1 MPCFKE
7 VFMKHNKGFTLVEL
21 LAVLG
26 IIALLSTVSVPVLK
40 RVDTQRKNKEDNAL
54 ILIYNQAMES
64 YRFNDYST
72 LSNVAN
78 KRVTFEEN
86 GRVKINAE
94 LNMSSS
100 EIAALSNSGKG
111 IYPQSKEECLAMIK
125 LYTGSDDA
133 VEIPAK
139 GESYDFYYDKTSGT
153 VSVLR
158 ESDIPVGR
166 RSQYIALS
174 GGVT

>member
-1 MPCFKE
+1 
-7 VFMKHNKGFTLVEL
+7 MKHKGFTLVEL

-40 RVDTQRKNKEDNAL
+40 RVDSQRKNKEDNAL
-54 ILIYNQAMES
+54 ILIYNQAMEN

-72 LSNVAN
+72 LSRVPN

-94 LNMSSS
+94 LNMSGD
-100 EIAALSNSGKG
+100 EIEALANSGKG
-111 IYPQSKEECLAMIK
+111 IYPQTKDECLAMIK
-125 LYTGSDDA
+125 LFTGSNSA
-133 VEIPAK
+133 VGIPAK
-139 GESYDFYYDKTSGT
+139 GESYDFYYDKNSGT

-158 ESDIPVGR
+158 ESDIPVGL
-166 RSQYIALS
+166 RSRYISLS
-174 GGVT
+174 GG

>member
-1 MPCFKE
+1 
-7 VFMKHNKGFTLVEL
+7 MKHSKGFTLIEL

-26 IIALLSTVSVPVLK
+26 IIALLSTVSVPVMK

-100 EIAALSNSGKG
+100 EIAALANSGRG
-111 IYPQSKEECLAMIK
+111 IYPQTKEECLAMIK

>member
-1 MPCFKE
+1 
-7 VFMKHNKGFTLVEL
+7 MKDKGFTLVEL

-26 IIALLSTVSVPVLK
+26 ILAILSTVSVPVFK
-40 RVDTQRKNKEDNAL
+40 RVDAQSKNKEDNAL

-72 LSNVAN
+72 LSRVPN

-86 GRVKINAE
+86 NRVKINAE
-94 LNMSSS
+94 LNMSGD
-100 EIAALSNSGKG
+100 EIAALANSGKG
-111 IYPQSKEECLAMIK
+111 IYPQTKEECLAIIK
-125 LYTGSDDA
+125 LFTGSDSS
-133 VEIPAK
+133 VGIPAK

-158 ESDIPVGR
+158 ENDIPVGY
-166 RSQYIALS
+166 RSKYIVLS
-174 GGVT
+174 GG